1 MRDASVCCLENN
13 KQYAPQSQ
21 MMTLFRQLEKYARS
35 RMEAQKLETKTNYS
49 IKEI

>member
-21 MMTLFRQLEKYARS
+21 MMTFSEKLRNMPEAGWKHKK
-35 RMEAQKLETKTNYS
+35 MENKTNYT
-49 IKEI
+49 IKES